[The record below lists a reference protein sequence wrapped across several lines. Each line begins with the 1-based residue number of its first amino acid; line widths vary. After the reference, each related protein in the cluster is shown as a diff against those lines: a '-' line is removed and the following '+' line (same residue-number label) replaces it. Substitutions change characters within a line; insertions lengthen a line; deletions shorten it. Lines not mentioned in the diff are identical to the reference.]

1 MGSQPIVDGTDQLHQ
16 PPLKINLT
24 ALRMIEKQQNR
35 VRQEWWKEAVVY
47 QIYPRS
53 FRDANGD
60 GIGDL
65 KGIIEKLDYIKSL
78 HVDVVWLNPI
88 YQSPNDD
95 MGYDIS
101 DYESILAEYG
111 TMEDFNQLLEG
122 LHERGIKL
130 IMDLVVNH
138 TSDEHAWFQESRKS
152 RNNPYRSYYHW
163 WDAEKGT
170 PPHRWSIFDKEGS
183 AWKYDDATNS
193 YYFHIFSEKQP
204 DLNWENPSVR
214 ASVYSMMKFWMN
226 KGIDGF
232 RLDVIT
238 CISKDTTFPELPANM
253 EPSDWFP
260 YYSKGPYLH
269 QYLQEMNRE
278 VFSKYDCMNVG
289 EASFV
294 AKDEALLFVDPDR
307 RELQTFYHFDHTRF
321 GISRENF
328 MYADENN
335 RDLVEWKQIFV
346 GWEEVFAEKGWGT
359 VYLGNHDMGRMV
371 SRFGNDSEPYRELSA
386 KMLHS
391 FILSMR
397 GTPYIYN
404 GDEVGMVNI
413 NLTSIDD
420 YRDLYTINYYH
431 QLKSK
436 GQDADE
442 FLKAHAPISRD
453 NARTPM
459 QWDSSN
465 QAGFTTGTPWLKVN
479 ENYRSLNIA
488 SQELDPNS
496 VLHYF
501 RRMML
506 LRKSSPALV
515 YGKFSLEDPSNP
527 QLFAYTRSLDDQ
539 RWLIV
544 LNFSDREASL
554 CTSIDTGKCVVRIGN
569 YMDPAP
575 MPVYR
580 PYEAVVYEIN

>member
-1 MGSQPIVDGTDQLHQ
+1 MGSQPIVDGADQLHQ
-16 PPLKINLT
+16 PPLKINLL
-24 ALRMIEKQQNR
+24 ALRMLEKQQNM

-53 FRDANGD
+53 FRDTNGD

-122 LHERGIKL
+122 LHKRGIKL

-183 AWKYDDATNS
+183 AWKYDEATNS

-238 CISKDTTFPELPANM
+238 CISKDTTFPELPAIM

-269 QYLQEMNRE
+269 QYLQEMNRRC
-278 VFSKYDCMNVG
+278 S
-289 EASFV
+289 
-294 AKDEALLFVDPDR
+294 
-307 RELQTFYHFDHTRF
+307 Q
-321 GISRENF
+321 
-328 MYADENN
+328 
-335 RDLVEWKQIFV
+335 
-346 GWEEVFAEKGWGT
+346 
-359 VYLGNHDMGRMV
+359 
-371 SRFGNDSEPYRELSA
+371 
-386 KMLHS
+386 
-391 FILSMR
+391 SM
-397 GTPYIYN
+397 
-404 GDEVGMVNI
+404 
-413 NLTSIDD
+413 
-420 YRDLYTINYYH
+420 
-431 QLKSK
+431 
-436 GQDADE
+436 
-442 FLKAHAPISRD
+442 
-453 NARTPM
+453 
-459 QWDSSN
+459 
-465 QAGFTTGTPWLKVN
+465 
-479 ENYRSLNIA
+479 IA
-488 SQELDPNS
+488 
-496 VLHYF
+496 
-501 RRMML
+501 
-506 LRKSSPALV
+506 
-515 YGKFSLEDPSNP
+515 
-527 QLFAYTRSLDDQ
+527 
-539 RWLIV
+539 
-544 LNFSDREASL
+544 
-554 CTSIDTGKCVVRIGN
+554 
-569 YMDPAP
+569 
-575 MPVYR
+575 
-580 PYEAVVYEIN
+580 